1 MGNVDSLRK
10 VAARGWR
17 LGRVWAAGWLVAGI
31 AVTGRADPP
40 VVQAMPVTGF
50 TLTGF
55 NQANGYKEWD
65 LQGGQALVQPSGQS
79 DEIPIKNLKL
89 HLFNNEEPPA
99 LESTIESPEAT
110 VFMRESV
117 AKGAGFIYIKSDSYT
132 VEGREWNWDGK
143 QHVIQVGKEV
153 QVTFVSAAAATAPP
167 PGKEAE
173 PPVIIHSERL
183 EIQEKPGENHFLFS
197 GNVNV
202 TQGTGQTTCRTLEV
216 FAARAKTGAKSTEET
231 PGVGQIER
239 IVAHDEVVVHQDQ
252 MEAMGQ
258 LAEITPAEDKIV
270 LSGSPF
276 LWDKASDALLTGG
289 RITWWRGK
297 HEMEVEPEAG
307 KTGAAARVHVS
318 LPPLASYQNG
328 AAGGAAKPPE
338 RGPDAP
344 RLLVSGEALHAS
356 LGATERRFVVDRAV
370 RVTDPSLSVDT
381 DHLEATFDAL
391 PVAAGNGT
399 AASTGGT
406 ANVGAPSSEVGRLNH
421 LLAVGSVVI
430 HQPGRV
436 TTTQQAEI
444 FPPTGEVVLTGSPR
458 VEDSV
463 NQAVI
468 TGNKIVLLTN
478 AQIALV
484 TGSAEQP
491 AALTL
496 PALPGL
502 EAGPSKP
509 GAETR
514 VTSDQLNM
522 ERGTEASHFV
532 FTGHVRV
539 TGQDMETTCETLEA
553 FTRNARAAKAPGPA
567 GALAGAGEI
576 GQVMRLL
583 AKGQVVIHQ
592 RDYEAHAA
600 TADIYPRA
608 DVAEDTP
615 GGTTVSQ
622 PHRFVEL
629 FGDPAGVAGPVRPT
643 VVLPPMGDLGWG
655 TTPGNGNTTTAGN
668 PSTSSGPAITAA
680 SAPTVITSDQQQL
693 FTSPAGNQY
702 WFDGNVQI
710 NGGEMKATCDHMH
723 VLAAPPKKTPGAG
736 NTTASGPAQ
745 LEKIVLTDNVRVVQ
759 GTRTATAGEAEIF
772 PDAGDVVLTQ
782 QPRVVDSA
790 DGTQVIGDRLVLKR
804 GERRAFVYGP
814 ETATGAPAQR
824 PTVILPGLNFD
835 NFGKAGDKLRPEP
848 TQPPPP

>member
-1 MGNVDSLRK
+1 M
-10 VAARGWR
+10 AAVGRG
-17 LGRVWAAGWLVAGI
+17 
-31 AVTGRADPP
+31 DPP
-40 VVQAMPVTGF
+40 PVKAMPMTGF

-55 NQANGYKEWD
+55 NETNGYKEWD

-79 DEIPIKNLKL
+79 DEIPIKELKL

-110 VFMRESV
+110 VYMRESV
-117 AKGAGFIYIKSDSYT
+117 AKGPGFLYIKSDSYT
-132 VEGREWNWDGK
+132 VEGQVWDWDGK
-143 QHVIQVGKEV
+143 QHLIHVGKQV
-153 QVTFVSAAAATAPP
+153 QVTFVSAAVGAAAT
-167 PGKEAE
+167 PGKEAQ

-183 EIQEKPGENHFLFS
+183 EIQEQPGENHFLFS

-202 TQGTGQTTCRTLEV
+202 TQGTGETTCRTLEV
-216 FAARAKTGAKSTEET
+216 FAARAKSGAKGTEET

-239 IVAHDEVVVHQDQ
+239 IIAHDEVIVHQDQ
-252 MEAMGQ
+252 LEAMGQ
-258 LAEITPAEDKIV
+258 LAQITPADDRIV

-289 RITWWRGK
+289 QITWWRGR
-297 HEMEVEPEAG
+297 HEMGVEPEAG
-307 KTGAAARVHVS
+307 KKGSAARVHVS

-328 AAGGAAKPPE
+328 ASKPAT
-338 RGPDAP
+338 GPDAP
-344 RLLVSGEALHAS
+344 RLLVSGEMLHAS

-370 RVTDPSLSVDT
+370 RVTDPSLTVDT

-391 PVAAGNGT
+391 PTPEANSTVVVASGVSGA
-399 AASTGGT
+399 GGT
-406 ANVGAPSSEVGRLNH
+406 TSEVGRLNH
-421 LLAVGSVVI
+421 LLAVGNVVI

-458 VEDSV
+458 VEDAV

-478 AQIALV
+478 AQLAQV
-484 TGSAEQP
+484 TGSTDQP
-491 AALTL
+491 ASLTL

-502 EAGPSKP
+502 EAGPSQP
-509 GAETR
+509 GAQTR

-522 ERGTEASHFV
+522 ERGTDASHFV
-532 FTGHVRV
+532 FTGHVHV
-539 TGQDMETTCETLEA
+539 TGQDMETTCTTLEV
-553 FTRNARAAKAPGPA
+553 FTLNASPSKAPGPA
-567 GALAGAGEI
+567 SALGGGGDV
-576 GQVMRLL
+576 GQVIRML

-600 TADIYPRA
+600 VADIYPRA
-608 DVAEDTP
+608 DVAEDVA

-629 FGDPAGVAGPVRPT
+629 FGDPTGATGPVRPT
-643 VVLPPMGDLGWG
+643 VVLPPMGNLGWG
-655 TTPGNGNTTTAGN
+655 TDEKGNTTTAGN
-668 PSTSSGPAITAA
+668 STAA

-710 NGGEMKATCDHMH
+710 DGGEMQATCEHMH
-723 VLAAPPKKTPGAG
+723 VLAAPPKSSPGAG
-736 NTTASGPAQ
+736 NTTTGGPAGI
-745 LEKIVLTDNVRVVQ
+745 EKIVCTDQVRVVQ

-772 PDAGDVVLTQ
+772 PDTGDVVLTQ
-782 QPRVVDSA
+782 QPLVVDSA
-790 DGTQVIGDRLVLKR
+790 NGTQASGDRLVLKR
-804 GERRAFVYGP
+804 GQREAFV
-814 ETATGAPAQR
+814 EGAPATATAPATR
-824 PTVILPGLNFD
+824 PTAILPAFNFD
-835 NFGKAGDKLRPEP
+835 NFEKAGDKQPPEP
-848 TQPPPP
+848 TQPTSP